1 LPGSDNQAYFAK
13 KSVTKKKMGL
23 YFLTQLAE
31 GRYLDIGS
39 RVMLLRDAA
48 AVRDVQHQTLVLE
61 TVPPGVNLDKK
72 NFLRH

>member
-1 LPGSDNQAYFAK
+1 
-13 KSVTKKKMGL
+13 MGL
-23 YFLTQLAE
+23 YFLNQLAE

-61 TVPPGVNLDKK
+61 TVPPGVSLDK
-72 NFLRH
+72 NLFFLRHWLTCLV